1 MEELK
6 YPYTFFDANEC
17 FEYVSI
23 EELLE
28 KVNVEL
34 ERRDNRIARA
44 LIECLHLLTIELE
57 FIVETALIRH
67 LELWA
72 ESLVEEVEV
81 DDHNYFVLD
90 GKMYTGILYRE
101 KAVEGSIRYYTSPT
115 DNTVEI
121 LYAKEGDVAYYD
133 IPENVVQYVG
143 KDVWYLVE
151 TVKEKVIFNLNGN
164 NPIAIKTS
172 GKPSK
177 LDFPMVAISNIIA
190 DYGIVSEMQ

>member
-6 YPYTFFDANEC
+6 YIQEFMTQNEVHYHTYLVRLLGDIFKSEFQKATTYNAAVG
-17 FEYVSI
+17 FEK
-23 EELLE
+23 ELNNE
-28 KVNVEL
+28 
-34 ERRDNRIARA
+34 IA
-44 LIECLHLLTIELE
+44 E
-57 FIVETALIRH
+57 IVETVLIRH

-81 DDHNYFVLD
+81 DEHNYFVLD

-143 KDVWYLVE
+143 KDAWYLVE